1 MLHPKRLA
9 FCIDGLWLTLLAAYV
24 LAGAALAPFHGDE
37 STQLYMG
44 RDFYYLFLDGDWQ
57 ALAYDSAWTR
67 QPAEQHLRLI
77 NGTVT
82 KTIHGFLAWGLGM
95 PRDAINGQ
103 WDWQLDYA
111 ANSALGNL
119 PDGRLLQRARL
130 ASAAQLALAGVLLFA
145 LLRMTIGR
153 PEAFVASALFC
164 LHPVI
169 LLNGRR
175 AMMEG
180 SHLLG
185 LMLVLLAA
193 AWLLKAPSGRKIALL
208 GIVSGFAVAAK
219 HPNVFVVALVFLACA
234 FAWRTIKVALDG
246 MREQIPGQTRAV
258 FIMAGVLA
266 LLSFYVLNPAWWQ
279 APLDSAVATLR
290 ARVELLN
297 EQVARYGG
305 YGAAAEKVEGFLQ
318 QVFFAPSQYYEVAE
332 WADYEA
338 MQAQIHVYESSGLA
352 GFALLAGSPGGAVL
366 LALTFAG
373 IVYMVVHWHNL
384 KLSLRLLLFTGG
396 GIALITL
403 VATPL
408 PWQRYYLPALPF
420 ALMAAAIA
428 ITRLARLIWHRMGFM
443 TY

>member
-44 RDFYYLFLDGDWQ
+44 RDFYLLLDGDWQ

-103 WDWQLDYA
+103 WDWELDYA

-119 PDGRLLQRARL
+119 PDGRLLQRARW

-153 PEAFVASALFC
+153 PEAVVASALFC

-193 AWLLKAPSGRKIALL
+193 AWLLKAPRREKFVLL
-208 GIVSGFAVAAK
+208 GIASGFAVAAK
-219 HPNVFVVALVFLACA
+219 HPNAFVVALVFLACA

-246 MREQIPGQTRAV
+246 MREQMPGQTRAV

-266 LLSFYVLNPAWWQ
+266 LLSFYALNPAWWQ
-279 APLDSAVATLR
+279 APVDSAVATLR

-332 WADYEA
+332 WANYEA
-338 MQAQIHVYESSGLA
+338 MQAQISAYEASGLA
-352 GFALLAGSPGGAVL
+352 GIALLGGAPGGAVL
-366 LALTFAG
+366 LALTLG
-373 IVYMVVHWHNL
+373 VIVYLALEWRYL
-384 KLSLRLLLFTGG
+384 KMPVRLLIFTGG
-396 GIALITL
+396 GIALVTL
-403 VATPL
+403 VVTPL

-443 TY
+443 TH